1 MNVNK
6 ICGLSEQ
13 YAELKAFHSACNSDV
28 VELSINKSAYN
39 LGTMLSSNAT
49 QSIICEIRHILLK
62 RIQVIEQEIKG
73 EATI

>member
-6 ICGLSEQ
+6 IRELGEQ
-13 YAELKAFHSACNSDV
+13 HKALKHFHETCNRPG
-28 VELSINKSAYN
+28 VEITASSPADIEAS
-39 LGTMLSSNAT
+39 LGIQST